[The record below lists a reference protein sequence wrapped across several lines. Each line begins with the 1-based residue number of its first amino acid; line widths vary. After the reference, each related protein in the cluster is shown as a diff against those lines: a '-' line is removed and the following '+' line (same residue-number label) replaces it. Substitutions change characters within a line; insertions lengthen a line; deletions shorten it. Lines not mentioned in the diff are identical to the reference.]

1 MTSRTQSLR
10 VNETLTKFHL
20 SFLDANFSFIFM
32 NNFLIEGLTCID
44 FVHVLKGRKS
54 KSLDVGEV
62 ISPFVSDTRFFF
74 YCHFHSLSSKV

>member
-32 NNFLIEGLTCID
+32 NSFLIEGLTCID
-44 FVHVLKGRKS
+44 FVHVLKG
-54 KSLDVGEV
+54 
-62 ISPFVSDTRFFF
+62 
-74 YCHFHSLSSKV
+74 